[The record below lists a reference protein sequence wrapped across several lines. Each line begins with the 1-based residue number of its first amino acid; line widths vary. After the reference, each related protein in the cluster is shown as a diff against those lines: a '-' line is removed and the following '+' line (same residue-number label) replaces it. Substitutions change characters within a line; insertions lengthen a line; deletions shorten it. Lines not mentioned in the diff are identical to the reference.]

1 MAEYLKRGKSAE
13 DVAADDKQTRD
24 IVEGILSDVEARGD
38 AAVRD
43 LSVKFDN
50 YSPERFALSQS
61 D

>member
-1 MAEYLKRGKSAE
+1 MAEYLKRGKSAA

-50 YSPERFALSQS
+50 
-61 D
+61 